1 MIIVSRQLL
10 SIGCAAVQL
19 CTDMTL
25 APSNDIG
32 VMPVTSTTATLS
44 PHDDMKV
51 KTSTLTSAT
60 LSDSLT
66 DMRRASMRSKP
77 PNVLIYCGKKDS
89 SRLFASIKSV
99 LSQCINIDQ
108 YIIYHLKHDQV
119 ISTPWRDNTALLVIA
134 SDKVYDGVDQQFLQY
149 FVDGGTLISFGSV
162 FDSLIVERTV
172 RLPALSGQLG
182 VVTVCCDGHDAVSV
196 ISSKFCYSPT
206 CQSVL
211 SDVTL
216 TYLARDSVT
225 QQPVIVEAV
234 HQSSAGLAILSQV
247 SFSLCVCVC
256 VCVCVHLSL
265 CISVIVEAVHQSLAG
280 LVILSRVSFS
290 LSVCLCLCPSVSLYL
305 SVIVEAVHQSS
316 AGLAIL
322 SQVSFSLCL
331 SVSLSFC
338 ISVSTTATATITTCS
353 MMHRVTVQC
362 EQK

>member
-1 MIIVSRQLL
+1 LIIVSRQLL

-89 SRLFASIKSV
+89 SRVFASVKSV

-247 SFSLCVCVC
+247 SFSL
-256 VCVCVHLSL
+256 
-265 CISVIVEAVHQSLAG
+265 
-280 LVILSRVSFS
+280 
-290 LSVCLCLCPSVSLYL
+290 SVCLCLCPSVSLYL